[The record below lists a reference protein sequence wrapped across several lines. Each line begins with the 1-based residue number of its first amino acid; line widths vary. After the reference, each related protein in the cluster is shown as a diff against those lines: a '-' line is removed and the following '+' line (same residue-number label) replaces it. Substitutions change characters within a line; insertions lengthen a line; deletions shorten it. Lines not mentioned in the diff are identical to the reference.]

1 MNYSKNHPSEA
12 YLKNIAFYK
21 KMHEE
26 GFKTKNKFISKN
38 EAYDGGSTRPFVK
51 LINQII
57 KINNC
62 KNLMDYGCGKAKYY
76 HQEFKTDKGNYPSL
90 KDYWGINICLYDP
103 CVEKYNKLIKDK
115 VDITICIDVLEHI
128 PSQDISW
135 VLKDFFSLT
144 NKIVFINVACYEA
157 KAILPNG
164 ENAHI
169 NVQTYDWW
177 EKILIDCA
185 LEFKG
190 IKIIAFCNFII
201 ENDKKIYKCIEIN
214 DKYKNYS

>member
-1 MNYSKNHPSEA
+1 MGNDLGISWS
-12 YLKNIAFYK
+12 LNIRN
-21 KMHEE
+21 
-26 GFKTKNKFISKN
+26 NKAI
-38 EAYDGGSTRPFVK
+38 
-51 LINQII
+51 IN
-57 KINNC
+57 
-62 KNLMDYGCGKAKYY
+62 
-76 HQEFKTDKGNYPSL
+76 
-90 KDYWGINICLYDP
+90 
-103 CVEKYNKLIKDK
+103 K

-135 VLKDFFSLT
+135 VLRDFFSLT

-201 ENDKKIYKCIEIN
+201 ENDKSNKLTT
-214 DKYKNYS
+214 